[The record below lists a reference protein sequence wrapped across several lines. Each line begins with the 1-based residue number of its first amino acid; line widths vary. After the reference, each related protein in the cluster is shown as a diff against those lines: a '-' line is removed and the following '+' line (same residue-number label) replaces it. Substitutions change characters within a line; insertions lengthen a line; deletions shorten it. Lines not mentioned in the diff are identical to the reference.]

1 LTGRTQATI
10 TIILTIFLP
19 INLPYSAINRRI
31 ANRIF
36 GYLPITKPLTRTT
49 SVMSAS
55 QFQLQRAAQLLNA
68 GSVIAYP
75 TEAVWGLG
83 CDPHNDSALNLLLD
97 IKGRPANKGLILIA
111 ASVDQLTDILDQLS
125 ASDRQKV
132 MATWPGPVTWVLP
145 HFGTVS
151 DLISGGR
158 DTVAVRVTA
167 HPIAAALCMQ
177 FGGALVSTSA
187 NPTDHAP
194 AKTRLRVAQ
203 YFGGNLPV
211 VNGELGGLNKPT
223 KIQTLCG
230 DLIRP

>member
-1 LTGRTQATI
+1 M
-10 TIILTIFLP
+10 
-19 INLPYSAINRRI
+19 
-31 ANRIF
+31 
-36 GYLPITKPLTRTT
+36 
-49 SVMSAS
+49 SVSP
-55 QFQLQRAAQLLNA
+55 FQLQRAAQLLHA

-83 CDPHNDSALNLLLD
+83 CDPYNDAALKALLEL
-97 IKGRPANKGLILIA
+97 KGRPANKGLILIA

-125 ASDRQKV
+125 TADRQKV

-145 HFGTVS
+145 HFGMVS

-167 HPIAAALCMQ
+167 HSLAAALCDA

-203 YFGGNLPV
+203 YFGADLPV
-211 VNGELGGLNKPT
+211 VNGALGGLDKPT
-223 KIQTLCG
+223 RICTLNG
-230 DLIRP
+230 EVVRA